1 MIGTRHRLSAAT
13 IQRAYASTRSGKSP
27 NGLVLSVGIVPA
39 EIAVVLV
46 LILIAILLRQMVIGG
61 AGAGTP

>member
-13 IQRAYASTRSGKSP
+13 IQRAYTSTRSGKSP

-46 LILIAILLRQMVIGG
+46 LILILILILVS
-61 AGAGTP
+61 